1 VFKVHVKESV
11 FTVSCG
17 DGGQTIRWL
26 AEVALLKYD
35 PNYMM
40 MTGEPK
46 GVRGDNNTVLNMNE
60 IIKNIL
66 QEGSH
71 IWVLVGE
78 EALNDGSQKKKE
90 DPKKK

>member
-1 VFKVHVKESV
+1 
-11 FTVSCG
+11 
-17 DGGQTIRWL
+17 L

-35 PNYMM
+35 QNYMM

-46 GVRGDNNTVLNMNE
+46 GVRGDNNTPLNMNE
-60 IIKNIL
+60 LVKNIL

-78 EALNDGSQKKKE
+78 EAVDPNQKKKE
-90 DPKKK
+90 DSKKK